1 MLRLN
6 EEERLVRT
14 FAREKNKRQ
23 ATNKKQQTTSDI
35 RCVCKKAMSSITSSV
50 SENTIKLDYLGSPV
64 SHIAR
69 PYSNVHGDLDTKSV
83 GSKSV
88 GSRTSKLTYS
98 GKTKK
103 TQ

>member
-1 MLRLN
+1 
-6 EEERLVRT
+6 
-14 FAREKNKRQ
+14 
-23 ATNKKQQTTSDI
+23 
-35 RCVCKKAMSSITSSV
+35 MSSITSSA

-69 PYSNVHGDLDTKSV
+69 PYSHVDLDTKSV

-98 GKTKK
+98 GKKNENSIEINSI
-103 TQ
+103 